1 MLVSSG
7 PSPLVAAQA
16 VRLGETS
23 LAVRKGEKEQ
33 QEKAGTRRT
42 HPSILIYCLE
52 LSELVVKCFA
62 DVDAT
67 SSTLH
72 VLDCLGKG
80 HAQAFHYLD
89 SRKQRQSEM
98 AQVQSSPP
106 EKGRQGEGIA
116 KARTDTHTTI
126 RV

>member
-7 PSPLVAAQA
+7 PSLLVAAQA
-16 VRLGETS
+16 VRVGETS
-23 LAVRKGEKEQ
+23 LGVRNEEKEQ
-33 QEKAGTRRT
+33 QRKAGKRS

-98 AQVQSSPP
+98 VQVQSSPP

-116 KARTDTHTTI
+116 RARTDTHTTI

>member
-7 PSPLVAAQA
+7 PSLLVAAQA
-16 VRLGETS
+16 VRVGETS
-23 LAVRKGEKEQ
+23 LGVRNEEKEQ
-33 QEKAGTRRT
+33 QRKAGKRS

-52 LSELVVKCFA
+52 LSELVVKCFT

-89 SRKQRQSEM
+89 GRKQRQSEM

-116 KARTDTHTTI
+116 RARTDTHTTI

>member
-7 PSPLVAAQA
+7 PSLLVAAQA
-16 VRLGETS
+16 VRVGETS
-23 LAVRKGEKEQ
+23 LGVRNEEKEQ
-33 QEKAGTRRT
+33 QRKAGKRS

-52 LSELVVKCFA
+52 LSELVVKCFT

-80 HAQAFHYLD
+80 HAQAFHYLR

-98 AQVQSSPP
+98 AQVQSSPQ

-116 KARTDTHTTI
+116 NARTGAHTII
-126 RV
+126 RVC